1 MIFEKLENLVEK
13 IIKLDEEYNMKLDNY
28 YQVTDEMREIA
39 KTNNFMKLKILF
51 FENRKIVGV
60 VLLVIFLFQ
69 IVSYFNNGSLVQ
81 KGGNPLAAASAGSA
95 AAGAAT
101 SAVSSA
107 GTAQAAAAGAK
118 AASNKGTL
126 GNKAKNI
133 QSKAQKKADAFK
145 STDAM
150 KHSASKKAVRFGEGA
165 SDKFGDLKR
174 SGFEIA
180 DRMKA
185 IAGIY
190 FEVLYTIVMAVLI
203 GVTLGP
209 IIMVLVIFFVCFFSF
224 RDQIVAIKRL

>member
-1 MIFEKLENLVEK
+1 MILEKLENLVEK
-13 IIKLDEEYNMKLDNY
+13 IIKLDEEYNMKLDKY
-28 YQVTDEMREIA
+28 YEVTDEMREKA

-60 VLLVIFLFQ
+60 ILLVIFLFQ
-69 IVSYFNNGSLVQ
+69 IIDYFNYKPSTQSGGS
-81 KGGNPLAAASAGSA
+81 PLA

-107 GTAQAAAAGAK
+107 ATAQAASAGAK
-118 AASNKGTL
+118 AASSKGTL
-126 GNKAKNI
+126 GNKISGKMD
-133 QSKAQKKADAFK
+133 KAQKKADVLK
-145 STDAM
+145 SKDAM
-150 KHSASKKAVRFGEGA
+150 KHSASKKAVRFGKGA
-165 SDKFGDLKR
+165 SNKFGDLKR
-174 SGFEIA
+174 TGFEIA

-190 FEVLYTIVMAVLI
+190 FEVLYTLVMAVLI

-224 RDQIVAIKRL
+224 RDQIVSIKRL